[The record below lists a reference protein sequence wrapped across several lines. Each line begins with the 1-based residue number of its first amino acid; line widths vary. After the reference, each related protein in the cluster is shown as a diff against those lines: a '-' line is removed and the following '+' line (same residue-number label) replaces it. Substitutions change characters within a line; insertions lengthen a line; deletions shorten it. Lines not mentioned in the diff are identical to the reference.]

1 MKFIKMTAEN
11 FMRIAE
17 AKVELNDRGLILI
30 QGKNT
35 DDTSANSNGSG
46 KSTLMNALCW
56 GLYGETANGLKAD
69 DVLSTD
75 HEKNCRV
82 AIIVEDEDGK
92 RYSIMRHRAH
102 TANKNRL
109 IVSCEDGDLTKG
121 TDKLTQEFI
130 EKLIGASKEVF
141 LASIYASQENMPDLP
156 GMTDKN
162 LKAIVEEA
170 AGVDRLT
177 HSYEIARDRHN
188 AKLAERDGVAGKIT
202 IMDRSFSSALET
214 AEETLN
220 SAETWEAGR
229 KLRIDEAKKVIDAAE
244 INLAEL
250 QLSNRDNPTLESI
263 DEKIKVLRAS
273 ISGVTEHDRKIS
285 ELESAIA
292 KVRST
297 QTIKQNEIDRL
308 KAQVK
313 RAMTNAT
320 EVLAKVG
327 VPCTECGKPYCESD
341 LETVKKGHI
350 KKAKAD
356 IAHITTELA
365 PEITVV
371 TDQIVKAETAL
382 NALKATRPNVDTE
395 MEKIAAFQRQR
406 TYIEKSTNDELA
418 GKRVLK
424 AEIEKLKAIEA
435 ELNPF
440 TALIEKT
447 KNEAALLKDN
457 LKTLKKNKGT
467 LDDECAL
474 LEHARKVF
482 SPSGVRSHILSN
494 VTPFLNA
501 RTAEYLNTLSD
512 GSITAVWSTM
522 ETTKKG
528 EVKDKFNISVS
539 KESASKS
546 FAGLSGGEKRK
557 VRIATALALQD
568 LVASRATKNIQ
579 LFIGD
584 EIDDA
589 LDIAGLERLMA
600 ILEVK
605 ARERGTVMIISHK
618 EMKSWF
624 RETITVESKG
634 GRSYVH

>member
-1 MKFIKMTAEN
+1 MKFLKMTVEN

-17 AKVELNDRGLILI
+17 AEVELNDRGLILI

-56 GLYGETANGLKAD
+56 GIYGETANGLKAD
-69 DVLSTD
+69 DVLSTG

-82 AIIVEDEDGK
+82 SVTIEDEGK
-92 RYSIMRHRAH
+92 RYAIMRHRAH
-102 TANKNRL
+102 ATNKNRL
-109 IVSCEDGDLTKG
+109 LVSCEDGDLTKG

-177 HSYEIARDRHN
+177 HSYDIARDRHN

-202 IMDRSFSSALET
+202 VADRAFISALET
-214 AEETLN
+214 SEETVM
-220 SAETWEAGR
+220 SADEWERAR
-229 KLRIDEAKKVIDAAE
+229 KARIDDAKKAVNEAE
-244 INLAEL
+244 VSLTEIEFANADCP
-250 QLSNRDNPTLESI
+250 SLESI
-263 DEKIKVLRAS
+263 DAKIAGIRTS
-273 ISGVTEHDRKIS
+273 ISGVTEHDKKIS
-285 ELESAIA
+285 DMTTAIA
-292 KVRST
+292 KARAGHGVKRS
-297 QTIKQNEIDRL
+297 EIDRL
-308 KAQVK
+308 KLQAK
-313 RAMTNAT
+313 NAMEQAAGVS
-320 EVLAKVG
+320 EKVG
-327 VPCTECGKPYCESD
+327 SPCTECGKPYCEAD
-341 LETVKKGHI
+341 LATVKKGHTD
-350 KKAKAD
+350 KARAD
-356 IAHITTELA
+356 MVKITETLL
-365 PEITVV
+365 PEITVIDEQL
-371 TDQIVKAETAL
+371 TKAEAVL
-382 NALKATRPNVDTE
+382 ESLKAARPNVDAE
-395 MEKIAAFQRQR
+395 MDKVATLQRQR
-406 TYIEKSTNDELA
+406 MFLEKSLTAEDTARTALTKAREL
-418 GKRVLK
+418 LT
-424 AEIEKLKAIEA
+424 AIES
-435 ELNPF
+435 EKNPF
-440 TALIEKT
+440 TSLIEKT
-447 KNEAALLKDN
+447 KAEAALLKDD
-457 LKTLKKNKGT
+457 LKTLRVTKEK
-467 LDDECAL
+467 LDGESDL
-474 LEHARKVF
+474 LEQARKVF
-482 SPSGVRSHILSN
+482 SPAGVRSHILSN
-494 VTPFLNA
+494 VTPYLNA
-501 RTAEYLNTLSD
+501 KTAEYLNTLSD

-522 ETTKKG
+522 ELTKKG
-528 EVKDKFNISVS
+528 EAKDKFNIAVS
-539 KESASKS
+539 KEGASKS

-589 LDIAGLERLMA
+589 LDVAGLERLMA

-634 GRSYVH
+634 GRSYVC

>member
-1 MKFIKMTAEN
+1 MKFINMTIEN

-56 GLYGETANGLKAD
+56 GVYGETANGIKAD
-69 DVLSTD
+69 DVLSTGY
-75 HEKNCRV
+75 EKNCRV
-82 AIIVEDEDGK
+82 LIVVEDEDGK
-92 RYSIMRHRAH
+92 RYSIIRHRAH
-102 TANKNRL
+102 SANKNRL
-109 IVSCEDGDLTKG
+109 MVSSEDGDLTKG

-170 AGVDRLT
+170 AGVNRLT
-177 HSYEIARDRHN
+177 ISYDIARDRHN
-188 AKLAERDGVAGKIT
+188 AKLAERDGVDGKIT
-202 IMDRSFSSALET
+202 VADRAFISALET
-214 AEETLN
+214 AEETDS
-220 SAETWEAGR
+220 SAVRWESQR
-229 KLRIDEAKKVIDAAE
+229 KVRITEAKKDFDYSDMVM
-244 INLAEL
+244 NEL
-250 QLSNRDNPTLESI
+250 MFSNRDMPTVEFI
-263 DEKIKVLRAS
+263 DEQINAIRTE
-273 ISGVTEHDRKIS
+273 ISGVTEHDRKIHN
-285 ELESAIA
+285 LEAAISRA
-292 KVRST
+292 KSSLA
-297 QTIKQNEIDRL
+297 IKNNEAERL
-308 KAQVK
+308 KAQAK
-313 RAMTNAT
+313 QSMRNA
-320 EVLAKVG
+320 EDVSAKVG
-327 VPCTECGKPYCESD
+327 VPCSECGKPYCESD

-350 KKAKAD
+350 DKAKVD
-356 IAHITTELA
+356 ITKITTELT
-365 PEITVV
+365 PEIQAISE
-371 TDQIVKAETAL
+371 QIAKAETSLA
-382 NALKATRPNVDTE
+382 ALKSVRPNIDVQVE
-395 MEKIAAFQRQR
+395 RIAVLQRQH
-406 TYIEKSTNDELA
+406 TCIEKSLSEERAAIKLCESEKAKLA
-418 GKRVLK
+418 
-424 AEIEKLKAIEA
+424 AIEA
-435 ELNPF
+435 ETNPF
-440 TALIEKT
+440 TGLIEKT
-447 KNEAALLKDN
+447 QKEAALLKDN
-457 LKTLKKNKGT
+457 LKNLREVKVV
-467 LDDECAL
+467 LDGECSL
-474 LEHARKVF
+474 LENARKVF

-494 VTPFLNA
+494 VTPYLNS

-512 GSITAVWSTM
+512 GTIEAVWSTM

-528 EVKDKFNISVS
+528 EIKDKFNIAVS
-539 KESASKS
+539 KSGASKT

-589 LDIAGLERLMA
+589 LDVAGLERLMA

-624 RETITVESKG
+624 RETITVESKE
-634 GRSYVH
+634 GRSYVS

>member
-1 MKFIKMTAEN
+1 MKFIKMTVEN

-17 AKVELNDRGLILI
+17 AEVELNDRGLILI

-56 GLYGETANGLKAD
+56 GIYGETANGLKAD
-69 DVLSTD
+69 DVLSTGF
-75 HEKNCRV
+75 EKNCRV
-82 AIIVEDEDGK
+82 SIVIEDEDSK

-102 TANKNRL
+102 TTNKNRL
-109 IVSCEDGDLTKG
+109 MVSCEDGDLTKG

-177 HSYEIARDRHN
+177 YSYEIARERHN
-188 AKLAERDGVAGKIT
+188 AKLAERDGVDGKIT
-202 IMDRSFSSALET
+202 VADRAFISALET
-214 AEETLN
+214 SEETEH
-220 SAETWEAGR
+220 SAAKWESQR
-229 KLRIDEAKKVIDAAE
+229 KVRITEVKKSIELAE

-250 QLSNRDNPTLESI
+250 QLSSRDNPSLESI
-263 DEKIKVLRAS
+263 DEKITDIRTE
-273 ISGVTEHDRKIS
+273 ISGVTEHDHKVS

-292 KVRST
+292 KTRSM
-297 QTIKQNEIDRL
+297 QMIKQNEIDRL
-308 KAQVK
+308 KAQAK

-320 EVLAKVG
+320 EVVAKVG
-327 VPCTECGKPYCESD
+327 VPCSECGKPYCESN
-341 LETVKKGHI
+341 LETVKKGHVD
-350 KKAKAD
+350 KARTD
-356 IAHITTELA
+356 MTTITVELI
-365 PEITVV
+365 PEINKITEQL
-371 TDQIVKAETAL
+371 TKAEEKLTIL
-382 NALKATRPNVDTE
+382 RTSRPNIDVQ
-395 MEKIAAFQRQR
+395 MESIANLQKQRA
-406 TYIEKSTNDELA
+406 YVEKSTTNEKTA
-418 GKRVLK
+418 EIYYK
-424 AEIEKLKAIEA
+424 AEIDKLKVIEA
-435 ELNPF
+435 EINPF
-440 TALIEKT
+440 TGLIEKT
-447 KNEAALLKDN
+447 KKEALLLKDN
-457 LKTLKKNKGT
+457 LKILKENKVV
-467 LDDECAL
+467 LDGECTL

-494 VTPFLNA
+494 VTPFLNS

-512 GSITAVWSTM
+512 GSIEAVWSTM

-528 EVKDKFNISVS
+528 EVKDKFNIAVS
-539 KESASKS
+539 KEGASKS

-568 LVASRATKNIQ
+568 LVANRATKNIQ

-589 LDIAGLERLMA
+589 LDVAGLERLMA

-634 GRSYVH
+634 GRSYVN

>member
-1 MKFIKMTAEN
+1 
-11 FMRIAE
+11 MRIAE
-17 AKVELNDRGLILI
+17 AEVELNDRGLILI

-56 GLYGETANGLKAD
+56 GIYGETANGLKAD
-69 DVLSTD
+69 DVLSTGF
-75 HEKNCRV
+75 ENNCRV
-82 AIIVEDEDGK
+82 AIIIEDEDGK
-92 RYSIMRHRAH
+92 RYSVIRHRAH
-102 TANKNRL
+102 KTNKNRL
-109 IVSCEDGDLTKG
+109 MVSCEDGDLTKG

-177 HSYEIARDRHN
+177 HSYEIARDKHN

-202 IMDRSFSSALET
+202 VADRAYISALET
-214 AEETLN
+214 AEETVM
-220 SAETWEAGR
+220 SSKEWEKTRAA
-229 KLRIDEAKKVIDAAE
+229 RITEIKKQVE
-244 INLAEL
+244 LAEVDL
-250 QLSNRDNPTLESI
+250 TEHQMANEGSPTVESI
-263 DEKIKVLRAS
+263 DEKIKAIRAEIAS
-273 ISGVTEHDRKIS
+273 VTEHDIKVR
-285 ELESAIA
+285 EMESAISKA
-292 KVRST
+292 KSSIAIE
-297 QTIKQNEIDRL
+297 QSEIDRL
-308 KAQVK
+308 KAQ
-313 RAMTNAT
+313 AMKSMKNASA
-320 EVLAKVG
+320 VAAKVG
-327 VPCTECGKPYCESD
+327 VPCSECGKPYCEAD
-341 LETVKKGHI
+341 LETVKKGHMEKARADMAKI
-350 KKAKAD
+350 STELNPKIAAMTEKVAKAE
-356 IAHITTELA
+356 IALT
-365 PEITVV
+365 
-371 TDQIVKAETAL
+371 
-382 NALKATRPNVDTE
+382 ALKASRPNVDTE
-395 MEKIAAFQRQR
+395 LEKIAALQRQR
-406 TYIEKSTNDELA
+406 TYIEKAKNDEA
-418 GKRVLK
+418 AADKALK
-424 AEIEKLKAIEA
+424 VEMGKLKAVEA
-435 ELNPF
+435 ETNPF
-440 TALIEKT
+440 AALIEKT
-447 KNEAALLKDN
+447 EKEAALLKDN
-457 LKTLKKNKGT
+457 LKDLKETKKK
-467 LDDECAL
+467 LDEECGV
-474 LEHARKVF
+474 LELARKVF
-482 SPSGVRSHILSN
+482 SPAGVRSHILSN
-494 VTPFLNA
+494 VTPFLNSK
-501 RTAEYLNTLSD
+501 TAEYLNTLSD
-512 GSITAVWSTM
+512 GSISAVWSTM

-528 EVKDKFNISVS
+528 EVKDKFNISVT

-589 LDIAGLERLMA
+589 LDVAGLERLMA

-634 GRSYVH
+634 GRSYVS

>member
-1 MKFIKMTAEN
+1 MKFLKMTVEN

-17 AKVELNDRGLILI
+17 AEVELNDRGLILI

-56 GLYGETANGLKAD
+56 GIYGETANGLKAD
-69 DVLSTD
+69 DVLSTG

-82 AIIVEDEDGK
+82 SVTIEDEGK
-92 RYSIMRHRAH
+92 CYAIMRHRAH
-102 TANKNRL
+102 ATNKNRL
-109 IVSCEDGDLTKG
+109 LVSCEDGDLTKG

-177 HSYEIARDRHN
+177 HSYDIARDRHN

-202 IMDRSFSSALET
+202 VADRAFISALET
-214 AEETLN
+214 SEETVM
-220 SAETWEAGR
+220 SADEWERAR
-229 KLRIDEAKKVIDAAE
+229 KARIDDAKKAVNEAE
-244 INLAEL
+244 VSLTEIEFANADCP
-250 QLSNRDNPTLESI
+250 SLESI
-263 DEKIKVLRAS
+263 DAKIAGIRAS
-273 ISGVTEHDRKIS
+273 ISGVTEHDKKIS
-285 ELESAIA
+285 DMTTEIA
-292 KVRST
+292 KARAGHGVKRS
-297 QTIKQNEIDRL
+297 EIDRL
-308 KAQVK
+308 KLQAK
-313 RAMTNAT
+313 NAMA
-320 EVLAKVG
+320 LAAGVSEKVG
-327 VPCTECGKPYCESD
+327 SPCTECGKLYCEAD
-341 LETVKKGHI
+341 LATVKKGHTD
-350 KKAKAD
+350 KARADMTNITDVLLPEFTVIDEQLTKAEAALESLKSSRPNVD
-356 IAHITTELA
+356 AEMDKVATLQRQRMFLEKSLTAEDTARTALTKARELLTA
-365 PEITVV
+365 IESEKNPFTSLIEKT
-371 TDQIVKAETAL
+371 KAETAL
-382 NALKATRPNVDTE
+382 
-395 MEKIAAFQRQR
+395 
-406 TYIEKSTNDELA
+406 
-418 GKRVLK
+418 
-424 AEIEKLKAIEA
+424 
-435 ELNPF
+435 
-440 TALIEKT
+440 
-447 KNEAALLKDN
+447 LKDD
-457 LKTLKKNKGT
+457 LKTLRVTKEK
-467 LDDECAL
+467 LDGESDL
-474 LEHARKVF
+474 LEQARKVF
-482 SPSGVRSHILSN
+482 SPAGVRSHILSN
-494 VTPFLNA
+494 VTPYLNA
-501 RTAEYLNTLSD
+501 KTAEYLNTLSD

-522 ETTKKG
+522 ELTKKG
-528 EVKDKFNISVS
+528 EAKDKFNIAVC
-539 KESASKS
+539 KEGASKS

-589 LDIAGLERLMA
+589 LDVAGLERLMA

-634 GRSYVH
+634 GRSYVC